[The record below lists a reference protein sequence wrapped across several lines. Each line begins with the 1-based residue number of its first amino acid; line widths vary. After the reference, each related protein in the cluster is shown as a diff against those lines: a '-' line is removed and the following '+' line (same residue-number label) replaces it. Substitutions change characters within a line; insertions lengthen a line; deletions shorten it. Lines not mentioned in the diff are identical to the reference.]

1 MRLATADITIDDVDI
16 ELDRRQPG
24 LRFSRLIEPLF
35 VKAYLAER
43 APMVPLWASLGTVF
57 YCLAFLGDQSML
69 AEHADLLFA
78 YRFGIFVP
86 YAIAVIVLMRLWPS
100 ARLYEYLSIG
110 VGVLGTALPMSVLAI
125 TQSPYAFAYQTGTVS
140 TLLFVVVLLR
150 PRFYASAIAVV
161 LMVTIQ
167 LVATHHNG
175 GFDDVVYSGIVV
187 FYATFG
193 AFLLL
198 VAHSFEQSE
207 RRSFLHRLR
216 HELLTERLRFQSE
229 HDDLSALRNRRSLT
243 TLLDG
248 LWAGQSDRQIAAIM
262 LDIDHFKLY
271 NDVHGHISGDNC
283 IRLVSTILTQK
294 LGDRGIGF
302 RYGGEELLAIMP
314 DASLEDA
321 VTIAESIRAGIEA
334 VMLPHH
340 GLEGRP
346 NPIVTASLGA
356 ASLRTAKTTPGQLL
370 AEADAQLYSAK
381 HKGRNRVHPAP
392 ASAPQSR
399 TETSI

>member
-1 MRLATADITIDDVDI
+1 MKLAPADITIDDIDH
-16 ELDRRQPG
+16 EMDRRRPG
-24 LRFSRLIEPLF
+24 LRFSRIIEPEF
-35 VKAYLAER
+35 VKSYLAER
-43 APMVPLWASLGTVF
+43 APMVPLWASLGTIF
-57 YCLAFLGDQSML
+57 YCLAYMGDQSML

-86 YAIAVIVLMRLWPS
+86 YAIAVIVLMQLWPS
-100 ARLYEYLSIG
+100 ARLYEYLTIG

-125 TQSPYAFAYQTGTVS
+125 ADSPYAYSYQTGTVS

-161 LMVTIQ
+161 LMVGIQ
-167 LVATHHNG
+167 FYTTHLNG
-175 GFDDVVYSGIVV
+175 GFDSVTYSGIVV
-187 FYATFG
+187 FYTTFS

-216 HELLTERLRFQSE
+216 NELLTERLRFQSE
-229 HDDLSALRNRRSLT
+229 HDDLSMLRNRRSLT
-243 TLLDG
+243 TLIDG
-248 LWAGQSDRQIAAIM
+248 LWASSPDRAVAAIM

-283 IRLVSTILTQK
+283 IRLVSTIFAQK
-294 LGDRGIGF
+294 VGDAGTCF
-302 RYGGEELLAIMP
+302 RYGGEELLAILP

-321 VTIAESIRAGIEA
+321 VATADAIRIAIAA
-334 VMLPHH
+334 VALPHQ
-340 GLEGRP
+340 GLEGKP

-356 ASLRTAKTTPGQLL
+356 ASMRTAKTLPGQLL
-370 AEADAQLYSAK
+370 AEADAALYAAK
-381 HKGRNRVHPAP
+381 RKGRNRVHPAP
-392 ASAPQSR
+392 ASRAR
-399 TETSI
+399 EETGT